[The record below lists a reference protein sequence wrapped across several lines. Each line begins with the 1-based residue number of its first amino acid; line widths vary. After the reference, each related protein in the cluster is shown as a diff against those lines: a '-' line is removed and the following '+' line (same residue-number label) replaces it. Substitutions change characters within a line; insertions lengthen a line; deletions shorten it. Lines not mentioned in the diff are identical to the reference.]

1 MQGQVMAPP
10 LSLRRLLRVALA
22 WFVAAS
28 PGVTAA
34 MAGDP
39 GEAASGDL
47 LRKFAGHV
55 QCAAERERTALAREL
70 HDEFGSVF
78 TALSLNCTQVLRI
91 LPPEDTA
98 ARERL
103 LEMNGLIEQGLGSM
117 ARLIADLRPQVLDD
131 LGLGPA
137 IESEVRAFGRR
148 TGIARTVRVPEE
160 EVALAPERATALFR
174 VVQES
179 LTNVARYAGAS
190 CVQVVLRR
198 IDANL
203 SLEVRDDGRG
213 ITPDKIA
220 DPNSYGILGMRERM
234 QLLGGDFEI
243 EGSPGRGT
251 RVHVT
256 LPLG

>member
-1 MQGQVMAPP
+1 MQGQTMAPP
-10 LSLRRLLRVALA
+10 LSLRRLLRVVLA

-28 PGVTAA
+28 PGVTTA

-39 GEAASGDL
+39 GEAVSGDL
-47 LRKFAGHV
+47 HRKFAVHV
-55 QCAAERERTALAREL
+55 QCATERERTALAREL

-78 TALSLNCTQVLRI
+78 TALSLNCTHVLRT
-91 LPPEDTA
+91 LPPENTA
-98 ARERL
+98 AHERL
-103 LEMNGLIEQGLGSM
+103 SEMNELIEQALNSM
-117 ARLIADLRPQVLDD
+117 ERLITDLRPQVLDD
-131 LGLGPA
+131 LGLRPA
-137 IESEVRAFGRR
+137 IESEVRAFGKR
-148 TGIARTVRVPEE
+148 TGIACTIRTPEE
-160 EVALAPERATALFR
+160 EVALAPERAAALFR
-174 VVQES
+174 IVQES

-213 ITPDKIA
+213 IEPDKIA

-234 QLLGGDFEI
+234 QLFGGHFEI

-251 RVHVT
+251 RVHAT
-256 LPLG
+256 LPMG

>member
-1 MQGQVMAPP
+1 MAPP

-22 WFVAAS
+22 WLVAAS
-28 PGVTAA
+28 PGVTTA
-34 MAGDP
+34 MAGDS

-47 LRKFAGHV
+47 LRKFAVHV
-55 QCAAERERTALAREL
+55 QYATERERTVLAREL

-78 TALSLNCTQVLRI
+78 TALSLNCDQVLRT

-103 LEMNGLIEQGLGSM
+103 LEMNGLIEQALDSM
-117 ARLIADLRPQVLDD
+117 ERLVTDLRPQVLDD

-137 IESEVRAFGRR
+137 IESEVRTFGKR
-148 TGIARTVRVPEE
+148 TGIACTVRAPEE
-160 EVALAPERATALFR
+160 EVALAPEQAAALFR

-198 IDANL
+198 VDANL

-213 ITPDKIA
+213 IAPDKIA

-234 QLLGGDFEI
+234 QLLGGHFEI

-251 RVHVT
+251 RVRVT
-256 LPLG
+256 LPVG